1 MEMWGV
7 NQNWEQACQRGLPG
21 KLGVGG
27 NYLWCLVIVIFRG
40 LGRAKRLGGGGG
52 FKAIIWWRASHKEGG
67 GEAISMGE
75 ADPLVTI
82 GLSSYYYIFNTIKGT
97 LMQIWKS
104 LYVFGFRSKQYPEN
118 FAFLLL
124 RILELFAREI
134 CEFLKN

>member
-52 FKAIIWWRASHKEGG
+52 FKAII
-67 GEAISMGE
+67 
-75 ADPLVTI
+75 
-82 GLSSYYYIFNTIKGT
+82 
-97 LMQIWKS
+97 
-104 LYVFGFRSKQYPEN
+104 
-118 FAFLLL
+118 
-124 RILELFAREI
+124 
-134 CEFLKN
+134 